1 MTERA
6 TAAAPPGRQPVTVV
20 VVDDHP
26 ALLAA
31 VVDLLAVQGI
41 TVLATASTVRGG
53 YHAIMSHHPDVAV
66 VNNRLPDGFGLD
78 LCQMIRRAALDVALV
93 VHTAEDGEGEDR
105 ARAAGADE
113 FVLKV
118 ADGHEL
124 LDAIRRHAPGRFD
137 VPGRFDERS
146 QEG

>member
-1 MTERA
+1 M
-6 TAAAPPGRQPVTVV
+6 V

-31 VVDLLAVQGI
+31 VVDLLTVHGI
-41 TVLATASTVRGG
+41 TVLATAGTVRGG
-53 YHAIMSHHPDVAV
+53 YHAIMSNHPDVVV

-78 LCQMIRRAALDVALV
+78 LCRMVRRAALDVALV
-93 VHTAEDGEGEDR
+93 VHTAEDGVGEVR

-113 FVLKV
+113 FVLKG

-124 LDAIRRHAPGRFD
+124 VDAILRHAPGKSD
-137 VPGRFDERS
+137 KPPHND
-146 QEG
+146 